1 MNKTNLHIEV
11 GNIFPQHKHR
21 VVIDCTLSSKE
32 GSAAVSLKYIG
43 FREFDTLYMKI
54 KFDEHDK
61 RLQKSYSTKCVKR
74 NGDFLVVG
82 GTEARSKDVREG
94 YGLCVHLCGNG
105 AI

>member
-1 MNKTNLHIEV
+1 MALE
-11 GNIFPQHKHR
+11 
-21 VVIDCTLSSKE
+21 S
-32 GSAAVSLKYIG
+32 
-43 FREFDTLYMKI
+43 FDTLYMKI

-94 YGLCVHLCGNG
+94 LWVVCSLVRKWGYLGRMYGGLGGLRGSPMVR
-105 AI
+105 